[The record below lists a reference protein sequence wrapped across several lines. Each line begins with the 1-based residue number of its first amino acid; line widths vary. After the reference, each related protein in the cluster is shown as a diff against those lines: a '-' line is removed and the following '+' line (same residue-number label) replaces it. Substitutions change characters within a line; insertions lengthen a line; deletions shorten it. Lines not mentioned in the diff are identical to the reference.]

1 MSRSARMRK
10 SFGGERLGGKTC
22 PVVGRSGN
30 SGDPD
35 IGEGLGRLTSV
46 IRR

>member
-10 SFGGERLGGKTC
+10 SFGGEWLDGKTC

-30 SGDPD
+30 SGVPD
-35 IGEGLGRLTSV
+35 TGEGLGRVTSV
-46 IRR
+46 LRR